1 MDMNTKTSQW
11 IMGEPPKRF
20 SLSSGQAIILVAVSM
35 IALLAIVGLAIDGGR
50 LLLLKRDSQN
60 ANDAAVLA
68 ATFALCTGG
77 TESQILNAGLTS
89 ASANGF
95 TNGEENTTVTIDPDP
110 AGLDEDI
117 CSECTVEVVI
127 TREIDPYF
135 IQLVYQGQLEVT
147 TRAVGSC
154 IPNSVPIEI
163 DSDGD
168 GIPDSEE
175 PQLAAFWGGALPG
188 ECEQPAVD
196 LAGSDMI
203 IKGNLHSNSELDMNP
218 NNQAGDVDC
227 DNLPDPLGSGAF
239 TFGTITYGT
248 DADNFQDSKSANCD
262 WDQAPGEDPEPVVC
276 GADCLTN
283 NNDGVDNDNDAEQV
297 DPYTDADG
305 DILWPVD
312 YDIED
317 YRPAGSIATDLNDD
331 ADPALDQYFYFDPT
345 IDSTDP
351 AVTGNTC
358 GKNDKA
364 QVTDIPSTFWDG
376 GTVGGTLLGGVYYS
390 KCHWD
395 IDGDDVTDGTAT
407 FVAEGKISV
416 NHEMDLTA
424 FHDDLLFFANGP
436 APNDDT
442 VFPDNGP
449 SCTND
454 GIHISSSD
462 SNFTGIIFGPNG
474 NVQFSASSNNAS
486 LFGCII
492 GYTTKNSSSGLEI
505 TCDPGESNT
514 RGAIGISE

>member
-1 MDMNTKTSQW
+1 MDMNTKASQW
-11 IMGEPPKRF
+11 IMGEPPKRS
-20 SLSSGQAIILVAVSM
+20 SLSRGQAIILVAISM

-50 LLLLKRDSQN
+50 LLLLKRNSQN

-77 TESQILNAGLTS
+77 TETQIVNAGLS
-89 ASANGF
+89 AAAANGF
-95 TNGEENTTVTIDPDP
+95 TNGEESTTVTVDPDP

-117 CSECTVEVVI
+117 CSECTVEVII
-127 TREIDPYF
+127 TRDIEPYF
-135 IQLVYQGQLEVT
+135 IQLVYSGPLEVT

-154 IPNSVPIEI
+154 KPNSVPIEI

-188 ECEQPAVD
+188 ACNQPAVD

-218 NNQAGDVDC
+218 NNQAGNVDC

-239 TFGTITYGT
+239 TFGTITYGS
-248 DADNFQDSKSANCD
+248 DAANFQDSKSANCD

-283 NNDGVDNDNDAEQV
+283 NNDGPDGDNDAELV

-317 YRPAGSIATDLNDD
+317 FRPGGAVETEVGSDNYYAIDLW
-331 ADPALDQYFYFDPT
+331 
-345 IDSTDP
+345 SGSC
-351 AVTGNTC
+351 GN
-358 GKNDKA
+358 NDKA
-364 QVTDIPSTFWDG
+364 EVTDIPAAYWDG
-376 GTVGGTLLGGVYYS
+376 GTVGGTLLPGVYYS
-390 KCHWD
+390 ACHWD

-424 FHDDLLFFANGP
+424 YYDDLLFFANGP

-462 SNFTGIIFGPNG
+462 SNFTGIIFGPHG

-514 RGAIGISE
+514 RGSIGISE